1 MPKYWKGS
9 IKLNNHLMKEIGDEA
24 LQLRK
29 LLQKYK
35 VDIKQSNL
43 SHEQS
48 LSTIENMI
56 KISTIIYSKINYTNK
71 L

>member
-1 MPKYWKGS
+1 MVNYM
-9 IKLNNHLMKEIGDEA
+9 LKEISDES

-35 VDIKQSNL
+35 IDIKQSNL
-43 SHEQS
+43 SQEQS
-48 LSTIENMI
+48 LSAIENMI
-56 KISTIIYSKINYTNK
+56 KIATIIYAKINYLNK

>member
-1 MPKYWKGS
+1 MVNYM
-9 IKLNNHLMKEIGDEA
+9 LKEISDES

-35 VDIKQSNL
+35 VDIKQNNL
-43 SHEQS
+43 SHEQN

-56 KISTIIYSKINYTNK
+56 KISTIIYAKINYLDK

>member
-1 MPKYWKGS
+1 MVNYM
-9 IKLNNHLMKEIGDEA
+9 LKEISDES

-43 SHEQS
+43 SHEQN

-56 KISTIIYSKINYTNK
+56 RITQIIYAK
-71 L
+71 LKYLDKL

>member
-1 MPKYWKGS
+1 MVNYM
-9 IKLNNHLMKEIGDEA
+9 LKEINDES

-43 SHEQS
+43 SHEQN

>member
-1 MPKYWKGS
+1 MVNYM
-9 IKLNNHLMKEIGDEA
+9 LKEINDES

-35 VDIKQSNL
+35 IDIKQSNL
-43 SHEQS
+43 SQEQS
-48 LSTIENMI
+48 LSAIENMI
-56 KISTIIYSKINYTNK
+56 KISTIIYAKINYLNK

>member
-1 MPKYWKGS
+1 MVNYM
-9 IKLNNHLMKEIGDEA
+9 LKEISDES

-43 SHEQS
+43 SQEQS
-48 LSTIENMI
+48 LSAIENMI
-56 KISTIIYSKINYTNK
+56 KISTIVYAKINYLDK

>member
-1 MPKYWKGS
+1 MVNYM
-9 IKLNNHLMKEIGDEA
+9 LKEISDES

-35 VDIKQSNL
+35 IDIKQSNL
-43 SHEQS
+43 SQEQS
-48 LSTIENMI
+48 LSAIENMI
-56 KISTIIYSKINYTNK
+56 KISTIIYAKINYLNK

>member
-1 MPKYWKGS
+1 MVNYM
-9 IKLNNHLMKEIGDEA
+9 LKEISDES

-43 SHEQS
+43 SHEQN

>member
-1 MPKYWKGS
+1 MVNYM
-9 IKLNNHLMKEIGDEA
+9 LKEISDES

-43 SHEQS
+43 SQEQS
-48 LSTIENMI
+48 VSAIENMI
-56 KISTIIYSKINYTNK
+56 KISTIICAKINYLDK

>member
-1 MPKYWKGS
+1 MVNYM
-9 IKLNNHLMKEIGDEA
+9 LKEISDES

-35 VDIKQSNL
+35 IDIKQSNL
-43 SHEQS
+43 SQEQS
-48 LSTIENMI
+48 LSAIENMI

>member
-1 MPKYWKGS
+1 M
-9 IKLNNHLMKEIGDEA
+9 LKEISDES

-35 VDIKQSNL
+35 IDIKQSNL
-43 SHEQS
+43 SQEQS
-48 LSTIENMI
+48 LSAIENMI
-56 KISTIIYSKINYTNK
+56 KISTIIYAKINYLNK

>member
-1 MPKYWKGS
+1 MVNYM
-9 IKLNNHLMKEIGDEA
+9 LKEISDES

-43 SHEQS
+43 SHEQN

-56 KISTIIYSKINYTNK
+56 KISAIIYAKINYLDK

>member
-1 MPKYWKGS
+1 MVNYM
-9 IKLNNHLMKEIGDEA
+9 LKEISDES

-43 SHEQS
+43 SQEQS
-48 LSTIENMI
+48 LSAIENMI
-56 KISTIIYSKINYTNK
+56 KISTIIYAKINYLDK